1 MIFPVTM
8 GNPQGRSPASLNILR
23 PKSDTPVVA
32 RLWVAFTRAY
42 LALGVL
48 VLPRS
53 VAKAGQYGG
62 DGFGVVQAARED
74 HLIVVV
80 LSLLLRNSTGPRR
93 KGVVW

>member
-1 MIFPVTM
+1 MI
-8 GNPQGRSPASLNILR
+8 PQVRNPASRRFR
-23 PKSDTPVVA
+23 PRSDTPLVA
-32 RLWVAFTRAY
+32 RLWVAFTCAY

-62 DGFGVVQAARED
+62 DGFGVVQAAREN

-80 LSLLLRNSTGPRR
+80 LSLLLRNSPEPHK
-93 KGVVW
+93 KGVVR